1 MVSLP
6 HRAHALSAVL
16 LVASAFNAPAQTQ
29 SQSAAEKRPMTFLD
43 VQQMRQVGSPTPSP
57 DGRWMLYTVSLPD
70 WKEGKRQTDIFL
82 VSLQQGVASTRQMTF
97 TKDKNETSPQWAQ
110 GGDFFVFQSNR
121 EAPESAQTRNQLY
134 LMRPDGGEAQRI
146 TDAKEGVSDFAFSRD
161 GRTLVYRSGKSGEEQ
176 LYRLPV
182 GQTIGA
188 TAEQIT
194 RHPTGVGSWQWAP
207 DSKRIYFVSRDTAD
221 PDEPLRREKKFTV
234 NIRNADTPLSSLWA
248 LELDDTKTKRL
259 TEDSTYSVSG
269 ITISRDGKWISFR
282 GQSSDRYKRN
292 ITQENIYSDL
302 YLLNTASGK
311 IERLTKND
319 EVSESAV
326 SFSPDSKWIAFS
338 AADDLEKYSM
348 TNGRVYVRAVTD
360 TGKPFRKLGA
370 SFDGD
375 VSVGFWSKDGSTI
388 YFNEGIRATNQF
400 FALDVDRDT
409 VTQITKERAS
419 LSVDRDDVSGVLLL
433 TYADGTTPPTTYT
446 VSSIDQVATPGV
458 VETAHRRQP
467 PGARLRAGRGRGD
480 YLALEGWNERRRR
493 AREAGE
499 LSCG

>member
-1 MVSLP
+1 M
-6 HRAHALSAVL
+6 
-16 LVASAFNAPAQTQ
+16 
-29 SQSAAEKRPMTFLD
+29 
-43 VQQMRQVGSPTPSP
+43 
-57 DGRWMLYTVSLPD
+57 
-70 WKEGKRQTDIFL
+70 
-82 VSLQQGVASTRQMTF
+82 
-97 TKDKNETSPQWAQ
+97 
-110 GGDFFVFQSNR
+110 
-121 EAPESAQTRNQLY
+121 
-134 LMRPDGGEAQRI
+134 
-146 TDAKEGVSDFAFSRD
+146 
-161 GRTLVYRSGKSGEEQ
+161 
-176 LYRLPV
+176 
-182 GQTIGA
+182 
-188 TAEQIT
+188 
-194 RHPTGVGSWQWAP
+194 
-207 DSKRIYFVSRDTAD
+207 
-221 PDEPLRREKKFTV
+221 
-234 NIRNADTPLSSLWA
+234 
-248 LELDDTKTKRL
+248 
-259 TEDSTYSVSG
+259 
-269 ITISRDGKWISFR
+269 
-282 GQSSDRYKRN
+282 
-292 ITQENIYSDL
+292 
-302 YLLNTASGK
+302 NTASGK
-311 IERLTKND
+311 IERLTRND
-319 EVSESAV
+319 EVSESAL

-493 AREAGE
+493 AREAGG